1 MAFSVGRSRETMA
14 LPPISHAH
22 LEGLR
27 ALIGQLHEHGQ
38 DVMLLTQ
45 LAESLPRLR
54 SGLSTAERQRIE
66 ELDTNENLF
75 LAALNSVREAIDVFD
90 CVVAP
95 PEQVLTPTNNMLID
109 PMRLRQIAEA
119 TCVLAESA
127 NDLAL
132 RAMNRSELLE

>member
-1 MAFSVGRSRETMA
+1 MAFSVGRSRETIA

-38 DVMLLTQ
+38 DVLLLTQ

-66 ELDTNENLF
+66 ELDTNENLV
-75 LAALNSVREAIDVFD
+75 LAALSSLREAIDVFD

-95 PEQVLTPTNNMLID
+95 PEQTMTPISMLID

-119 TCVLAESA
+119 TRVLAESA

-132 RAMNRSELLE
+132 RAINRSELLE

>member
-1 MAFSVGRSRETMA
+1 MACSVGRSRETMA

-27 ALIGQLHEHGQ
+27 ALIGHLHEHGQ

-75 LAALNSVREAIDVFD
+75 LAALSSVREAIDVFD
-90 CVVAP
+90 CVVTS
-95 PEQVLTPTNNMLID
+95 PEQPLMPTSMLID
-109 PMRLRQIAEA
+109 PMRLRQLAEA
-119 TCVLAESA
+119 ARVLAESA

-132 RAMNRSELLE
+132 RAMNRSDLLE

>member
-1 MAFSVGRSRETMA
+1 MAFSVGRSRETIA

-38 DVMLLTQ
+38 DVLLLTQ

-75 LAALNSVREAIDVFD
+75 LAALSNVREAVDVFD

-95 PEQVLTPTNNMLID
+95 PEQPMTPTSMLID

-119 TCVLAESA
+119 ASVLAEAA

>member
-1 MAFSVGRSRETMA
+1 MAFSVGRSRETIA

-38 DVMLLTQ
+38 DVLLLTQ

-54 SGLSTAERQRIE
+54 SGLSNAERQRIE
-66 ELDTNENLF
+66 ELDTNENLV
-75 LAALNSVREAIDVFD
+75 LAALSNVREAVDVVD

-95 PEQVLTPTNNMLID
+95 PEQPLTPTNMLID

-119 TCVLAESA
+119 ASVLAEAA